1 MRPSRE
7 EIKKNWNLFM
17 KPTTEELK
25 TKAEELVKT
34 YNDQLVTQNKIRE
47 AIIAINAVIQD
58 REEDGNTADSSSDY
72 SED

>member
-25 TKAEELVKT
+25 AKAEELVKT
-34 YNDQLVTQNKIRE
+34 YNNQLETQTKIKE
-47 AIIAINAVIQD
+47 AIIAIRAVIQD
-58 REEDGNTADSSSDY
+58 REEDGDTEISSSEY

>member
-58 REEDGNTADSSSDY
+58 REEDGNTEDSNSTDSKD
-72 SED
+72 

>member
-34 YNDQLVTQNKIRE
+34 YNCLLYTSD
-47 AIIAINAVIQD
+47 AAD
-58 REEDGNTADSSSDY
+58 ED
-72 SED
+72 

>member
-7 EIKKNWNLFM
+7 DIKKNWNLFM

-34 YNDQLVTQNKIRE
+34 YNDQLVTQNKIKE
-47 AIIAINAVIQD
+47 AIIAIQAVIQD
-58 REEDGNTADSSSDY
+58 REEDGNTEDSNSTDSKD
-72 SED
+72 